1 MSLPGFAD
9 ARIAAG
15 EATYYVEQGGAGP
28 PVLLLHGFPQTH
40 ICWRHVAPALA
51 AAGHRVL
58 AADLRGHGASTA
70 PPGGP
75 HGEGYTKREMAAE
88 LVGVMAD
95 LGHGRF
101 AVVGHDRGARV
112 AYRMALDHPAR
123 VTAAAVVN
131 VVPTLDQFERM
142 ASGPSL
148 GYWPWFLLAQPAPFP
163 ERLVGADP
171 GALVDHAF
179 DTWTSRPE
187 AVDEAAR
194 RAYRAALTPGAIA
207 AICADYRAAFHI
219 DRHHDAE
226 DRAAGRRIEVP
237 LLVAVGADED
247 QLGDAADVWRPWAAR
262 LTAARVPGGHF
273 VPEEAPGPLVAALA
287 GFLARHA

>member
-1 MSLPGFAD
+1 MSLRGFAD

-15 EATYYVEQGGAGP
+15 EATYYVQQGGAGP

-51 AAGHRVL
+51 VAGHRVL
-58 AADLRGHGASTA
+58 AADLRGYGASTA

-88 LVGVMAD
+88 LVGVMA
-95 LGHGRF
+95 
-101 AVVGHDRGARV
+101 
-112 AYRMALDHPAR
+112 
-123 VTAAAVVN
+123 
-131 VVPTLDQFERM
+131 E
-142 ASGPSL
+142 
-148 GYWPWFLLAQPAPFP
+148 

-171 GALVDHAF
+171 GALIDHAF

-219 DRHHDAE
+219 DRRQDAE

-262 LTAARVPGGHF
+262 LTATRVPGGHF
-273 VPEEAPGPLVAALA
+273 VPEEAPEPLVAALA
-287 GFLARHA
+287 AFLAGA